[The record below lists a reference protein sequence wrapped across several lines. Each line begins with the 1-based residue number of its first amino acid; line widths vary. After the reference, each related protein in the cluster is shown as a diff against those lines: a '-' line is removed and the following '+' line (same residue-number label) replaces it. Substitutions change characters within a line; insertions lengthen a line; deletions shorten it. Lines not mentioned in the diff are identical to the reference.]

1 MRWHLSK
8 LLKGKITSEQV
19 DTGER
24 YGGGR
29 KQVSKG
35 KELGPRKK
43 ASNLKIV
50 TGYA

>member
-1 MRWHLSK
+1 MNEVAFEQVVQ
-8 LLKGKITSEQV
+8 GKITSEQV

-24 YGGGR
+24 HGGR

-35 KELGPRKK
+35 RGIGTKKK

>member
-1 MRWHLSK
+1 MSK

-35 KELGPRKK
+35 NDLGLRKK

-50 TGYA
+50 TGYV